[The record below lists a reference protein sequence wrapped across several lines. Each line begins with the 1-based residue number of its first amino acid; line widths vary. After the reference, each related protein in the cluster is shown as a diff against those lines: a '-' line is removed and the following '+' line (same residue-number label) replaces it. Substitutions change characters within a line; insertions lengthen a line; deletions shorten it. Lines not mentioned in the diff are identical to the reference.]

1 MSKIPVV
8 IIDREEE
15 NIKNISTLLKNI
27 SDLEVIQSGT
37 NLKDLEAL
45 FEEKIPAIVMIGPS
59 YRIEE
64 MEKILKSH
72 SAELSLVKVIFLA
85 KEVSA
90 NLLKNAIKLNVHD
103 VLEFP
108 FAYNDLKES
117 IGRVE
122 DIYKEVLVE
131 KPETS
136 IEEKKH
142 EQKSSKI
149 IMFFSTKGGSGTSFI
164 AANLAVDLASQ
175 NKKEVIVFDLKYQF
189 GDIALMLNLYP
200 KHTIY
205 DIVSVVDQ
213 LDCEMLD
220 SFLTVHSSGV
230 KVLPALIDPLQGE
243 SISAKSTMK
252 IMDILSKISDFI
264 VIDAPSAFSDDVLSL
279 FEKTD
284 YLCMVTSMDVPNI
297 KNLEISLQVLEQLKF
312 PQEKIFLILNRAE
325 SKVGITIDEI
335 EKTIKRKI
343 DVRIPSNRI
352 VPLTINRGVP
362 VVTDAPRS
370 AVSKSIHKLTRLLMA
385 AEEKRMR

>member
-131 KPETS
+131 KPETLA
-136 IEEKKH
+136 EEKKH

-149 IMFFSTKGGSGTSFI
+149 IMFFSAKGGSGISFI
-164 AANLAVDLASQ
+164 ATNLAVDLASQ

-243 SISAKSTMK
+243 SISTKSTMK

-297 KNLEISLQVLEQLKF
+297 KNLKISLQVLEQLKF

-362 VVTDAPRS
+362 VVTDAPKS
-370 AVSKSIHKLTRLLMA
+370 AVSKSIHKLTRLLLA

>member
-1 MSKIPVV
+1 MNKIPVV

-15 NIKNISTLLKNI
+15 NIKNISTLLKNV

-37 NLKDLEAL
+37 SLKDLEAL
-45 FEEKIPAIVMIGPS
+45 FEEKIPAIVMVGPS

-64 MEKILKSH
+64 MEKILKSYR
-72 SAELSLVKVIFLA
+72 AELSIVKVIFLA
-85 KEVSA
+85 KEASA
-90 NLLKNAIKLNVHD
+90 NLLKNAIKLNIHD

-122 DIYKEVLVE
+122 DIYKEVSVE
-131 KPETS
+131 KSETLA
-136 IEEKKH
+136 EEKKH

-149 IMFFSTKGGSGTSFI
+149 IMVFSTKGGPGTSFI
-164 AANLAVDLASQ
+164 AVNLAVDLAGQ
-175 NKKEVIVFDLKYQF
+175 NKKEVTVFDLKYQF

-205 DIVSVVDQ
+205 DIASVVDQ

-243 SISAKSTMK
+243 SISTKSTMK
-252 IMDILSKISDFI
+252 IMDILSKINDFI
-264 VIDAPSAFSDDVLSL
+264 VIDAPPVFSDDVLSL
-279 FEKTD
+279 LEKTD
-284 YLCMVTSMDVPNI
+284 YLCMVTSMDVPNV
-297 KNLEISLQVLEQLKF
+297 KNLKISLQVLEQLKF
-312 PQEKIFLILNRAE
+312 PHEKIFLILNRAD

-343 DVRIPSNRI
+343 DIRIPSNRI

-385 AEEKRMR
+385 AGEKRRR